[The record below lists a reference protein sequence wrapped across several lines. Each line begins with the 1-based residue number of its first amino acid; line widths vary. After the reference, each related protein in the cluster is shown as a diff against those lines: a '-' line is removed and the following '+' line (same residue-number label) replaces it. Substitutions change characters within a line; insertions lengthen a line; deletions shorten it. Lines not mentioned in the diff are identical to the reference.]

1 MVDIT
6 RLLEAFKSSGDGGV
20 VNAYG
25 LGNFFLALSLSLAI
39 NNARYFGWSSIGHY
53 GKNV

>member
-6 RLLEAFKSSGDGGV
+6 RLLEAFKNSGDGGA

-25 LGNFFLALSLSLAI
+25 LGNFFLALSLSPAI
-39 NNARYFGWSSIGHY
+39 DNARYFGWSSIGHY

>member
-1 MVDIT
+1 MVDVT
-6 RLLEAFKSSGDGGV
+6 RLLEVFKDSGDGGA
-20 VNAYG
+20 VNAYR

-39 NNARYFGWSSIGHY
+39 DNARYFGWSGVGHY